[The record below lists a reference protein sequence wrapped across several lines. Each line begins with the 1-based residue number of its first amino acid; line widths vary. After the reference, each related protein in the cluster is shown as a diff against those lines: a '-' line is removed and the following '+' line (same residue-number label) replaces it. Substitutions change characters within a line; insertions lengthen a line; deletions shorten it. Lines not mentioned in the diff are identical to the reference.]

1 MGAVLFTCQK
11 GGEQVSQQQDR
22 DEEENEGDT
31 HSMWEG
37 GKKGGTA
44 GEHKNA
50 GEGKRAHYRK
60 VIVCS
65 FSHFEL
71 L

>member
-1 MGAVLFTCQK
+1 MK
-11 GGEQVSQQQDR
+11 RKMRE
-22 DEEENEGDT
+22 T
-31 HSMWEG
+31 HIVCEREV
-37 GKKGGTA
+37 KKGA
-44 GEHKNA
+44 LLER
-50 GEGKRAHYRK
+50 EKRAHYRK